1 MVYGPTANLKLRELQ
16 QSAGGKLLTDTG
28 GPFDRNCDSWLSYS
42 KLIMDETVEAGNKIH
57 FDLTYMD
64 DIDNLLDNTGP
75 YTNSITAGELRYIR
89 DNWFRFDGA
98 VKFYNNGS
106 EVLPPWMK

>member
-1 MVYGPTANLKLRELQ
+1 M
-16 QSAGGKLLTDTG
+16 TDTG

-64 DIDNLLDNTGP
+64 DIDNILNNTGP
-75 YTNSITAGELRYIR
+75 YANLVTAGELRYIR
-89 DNWFRFDGA
+89 DNWFKFDGA